1 MKLKAYGIGLL
12 EDVLCF
18 VEGLK
23 QIFSRFVNQVHGFG
37 QTTETF
43 EAVDLG
49 SIFLDFDAIM
59 NLEPALKTFKC
70 PFYIVLIAD
79 AHFF

>member
-1 MKLKAYGIGLL
+1 MKLKAYDIGLL

-18 VEGLK
+18 VESLE
-23 QIFSRFVNQVHGFG
+23 QIFSRFANQIHDFG

-59 NLEPALKTFKC
+59 NFEPALKTFKC
-70 PFYIVLIAD
+70 PIYIVLIAD
-79 AHFF
+79 AQFV